1 MSGDSQAS
9 FSQSVRNSIHR
20 KYRLRC
26 VICLDYTSTIQCAH
40 IIDAATPGQKQLHN
54 AVALGILPAD
64 YQSNAPRNGMLQCP
78 TCHAYFTQNSLAL
91 SLPIPVLKYVHDYV
105 RCTPKATRKPLHEVF
120 DLLME
125 ASQGIPVELPD
136 PKATFPYLGLF
147 TLVTLNPTR
156 VIGNRIFMP
165 FTPPLSIIHGNKFV
179 EAPSNTSPTSENVAR
194 IFESLAL
201 VDDSPL
207 NLGMIPISPDD
218 PAFKEQRYWRIPVL
232 SAPIFA
238 ALVERLHYD
247 SSGCQDIR
255 LARIIYNI
263 LDLQRLNGYPLD
275 DNDGG
280 GGPSGGG
287 GGPSGGSGPNDD
299 NEGGGGPSRG
309 GGPSGG
315 GRGSSKRKGGKNST
329 SPRKGAKKA
338 RKMSG
343 GSGTRACGES
353 ASPTCIPDDGD
364 APVHLISTG
373 WDDDSDSE
381 HGRSVSA
388 QIPHDED
395 NPAEWQ
401 FGPSFSTNKIV
412 FIARGINLT

>member
-1 MSGDSQAS
+1 
-9 FSQSVRNSIHR
+9 
-20 KYRLRC
+20 
-26 VICLDYTSTIQCAH
+26 
-40 IIDAATPGQKQLHN
+40 
-54 AVALGILPAD
+54 
-64 YQSNAPRNGMLQCP
+64 
-78 TCHAYFTQNSLAL
+78 
-91 SLPIPVLKYVHDYV
+91 
-105 RCTPKATRKPLHEVF
+105 
-120 DLLME
+120 ME
-125 ASQGIPVELPD
+125 ASQGIPVELPN

-255 LARIIYNI
+255 LARIIRNI
-263 LDLQRLNGYPLD
+263 LDLQRLDGYPLD
-275 DNDGG
+275 ENDGNG
-280 GGPSGGG
+280 GSSGGG
-287 GGPSGGSGPNDD
+287 GGPSGGSGPNND

-309 GGPSGG
+309 GPSGG
-315 GRGSSKRKGGKNST
+315 GRASSKRKGAGGKSST
-329 SPRKGAKKA
+329 YPRKGAKKA
-338 RKMSG
+338 RKTSG

-353 ASPTCIPDDGD
+353 EFPPRTLYQSQQSDRWEIAPSTCIPDDGD

-381 HGRSVSA
+381 NGRSVSA